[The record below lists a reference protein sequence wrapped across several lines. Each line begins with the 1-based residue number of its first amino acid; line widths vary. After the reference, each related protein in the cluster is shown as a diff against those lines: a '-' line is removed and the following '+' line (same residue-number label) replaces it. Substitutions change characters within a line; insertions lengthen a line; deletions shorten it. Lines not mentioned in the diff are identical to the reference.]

1 MSRPPPSFGLCHDEG
16 HLVGL
21 RLMILPSAAAA
32 AAFHNI
38 PIVSTRSGNTTSLS
52 SCASY
57 CSIDHVG
64 SIVFFFLPVESFPSV
79 NFIHPL
85 SQISGGR

>member
-1 MSRPPPSFGLCHDEG
+1 
-16 HLVGL
+16 
-21 RLMILPSAAAA
+21 MILPSA

-38 PIVSTRSGNTTSLS
+38 PIVSTRSGNTTSLG
-52 SCASY
+52 SCASC